1 MSWYFP
7 RPRLQSVV
15 TISQVPLSV
24 SFAYCNVILHSFG
37 LVLSSLTRS
46 PSRLKYYEGD
56 LNRSMHDLEVI
67 QPSFFNIILRIK
79 LRDFLIYSSYL
90 SLSGSSAFDTL
101 EKCILSP
108 DGDSMAQY
116 SIGVVKRLDV
126 IFNAFPFVGV

>member
-1 MSWYFP
+1 
-7 RPRLQSVV
+7 
-15 TISQVPLSV
+15 
-24 SFAYCNVILHSFG
+24 
-37 LVLSSLTRS
+37 
-46 PSRLKYYEGD
+46 
-56 LNRSMHDLEVI
+56 MHDLEVI

-79 LRDFLIYSSYL
+79 LRDFFIYSSYL
-90 SLSGSSAFDTL
+90 SLSGSSAFDSL